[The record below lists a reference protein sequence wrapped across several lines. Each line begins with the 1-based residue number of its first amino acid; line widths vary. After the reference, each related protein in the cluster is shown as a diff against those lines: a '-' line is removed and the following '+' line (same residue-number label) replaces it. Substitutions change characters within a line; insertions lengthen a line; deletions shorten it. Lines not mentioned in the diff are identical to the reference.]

1 MPPGRLIHTRREA
14 RFPGRRH
21 PIAAPFSGG
30 DCFADRK
37 SFVQDALQPARAL
50 AAVRG
55 SADYPTIRGQVRF
68 YQARRGVLVTVDL
81 SGLPQPEGACAH
93 PVFALHIHAGEA
105 CTGTA
110 ADPFANALSHYN
122 PKDCLHPFHA
132 GDLPPLF
139 GNDGDAF
146 MAVLTNRFTIEEV
159 VGRTVI
165 LHSGRDDF
173 TTQPAGDAG
182 KKIACGVIRQA
193 I

>member
-1 MPPGRLIHTRREA
+1 MQTENHLCRMLY
-14 RFPGRRH
+14 
-21 PIAAPFSGG
+21 S
-30 DCFADRK
+30 
-37 SFVQDALQPARAL
+37 QPRAL